1 MKYDEPYIIPGWWF
15 GTLFIFSI
23 YWEYSSQLTFIC
35 SEGWLNHQ
43 PVIQSFNHHEFDDLI
58 DSNIVCKGASIWFGL
73 PLPLPSLSHRPWAVC
88 LVSSLSAHHRI
99 CWWLHTN
106 KNEDLMGFSS
116 LIAKLVN
123 NGEHTSIQYHY
134 TWFMILII
142 IVFMGLQ
149 NQPTSLGGPTL

>member
-1 MKYDEPYIIPGWWF
+1 
-15 GTLFIFSI
+15 
-23 YWEYSSQLTFIC
+23 
-35 SEGWLNHQ
+35 
-43 PVIQSFNHHEFDDLI
+43 
-58 DSNIVCKGASIWFGL
+58 
-73 PLPLPSLSHRPWAVC
+73 VC